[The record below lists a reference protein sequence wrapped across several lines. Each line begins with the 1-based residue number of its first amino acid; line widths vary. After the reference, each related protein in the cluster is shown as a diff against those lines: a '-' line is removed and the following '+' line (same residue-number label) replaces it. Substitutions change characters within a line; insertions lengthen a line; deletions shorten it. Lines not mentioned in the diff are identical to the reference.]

1 MVMLG
6 GTFAGRLCGV
16 LRTALLAL
24 AFLTAAPVQAKD
36 PGRIVAVGDLH
47 GDFSAWLDVARD
59 ARLVNASGH
68 WVGGATTLVQLG
80 DITDRGSDSL
90 KIIRSLQL
98 LAKEAPHSRG
108 KVIVVLGNHEA
119 MNLLGDLRYT
129 TPGEF
134 TAFADA
140 QSPGRREAVYEANK
154 AALEAQYRARNP
166 ALTPSA
172 IKDAWIAS
180 TPLGWVEHRL
190 AWKPSGELGQWATKN
205 PAIAKVGGTLF
216 VHGGISA
223 ETAAIPLEQVNLRYR
238 KAMAG
243 ADETTLNDP
252 LGPLWYRGLV
262 LKDPEADAARKAANR
277 LPPANV
283 EEELTKVLTTYGA
296 KRLVIGHTPSLQGIQ
311 ITNNGELARIDT
323 GMSRVYGGP
332 LTWLEIVGDQ
342 MTPHTVR
349 RTTP

>member
-1 MVMLG
+1 MQMLG

-16 LRTALLAL
+16 FRTALLAL
-24 AFLTAAPVQAKD
+24 AVITSAPVQAKD
-36 PGRIVAVGDLH
+36 TGRIVAVGDLH
-47 GDFSAWLDVARD
+47 GDYSAWVDVARD
-59 ARLVNASGH
+59 ARLIDAKGN
-68 WVGGATTLVQLG
+68 WIGGSTTLVQLG

-98 LAKEAPHSRG
+98 LAKEAPRSHG

-134 TAFADA
+134 SAFADA
-140 QSPGRREAVYEANK
+140 QSPGRREAVYQANK

-166 ALTPSA
+166 ALTPTA
-172 IKDAWIAS
+172 IHDAWIAA

-205 PAIAKVGGTLF
+205 PAIAKIGGTLF

-223 ETAAIPLEQVNLRYR
+223 EYAAIPLEQVNLKIR
-238 KAMAG
+238 KAMTA

-252 LGPLWYRGLV
+252 LGPLWYRGLI
-262 LKDPEADAARKAANR
+262 LKDTEADAARKAANR
-277 LPPANV
+277 LPPATV
-283 EEELTKVLTTYGA
+283 EEELTKVLTAYGA
-296 KRLVIGHTPSLQGIQ
+296 KRIVVGHTPSPQGIQ

-332 LTWLEIVGDQ
+332 LTWLEIVGDK
-342 MTPHTVR
+342 MTPHNVR
-349 RTTP
+349 RTAP

>member
-1 MVMLG
+1 MGMLG

-24 AFLTAAPVQAKD
+24 AVCASPPVQAKD
-36 PGRIVAVGDLH
+36 TARIVAVGDLH
-47 GDFSAWLDVARD
+47 GDYSAWVDVARD
-59 ARLVNASGH
+59 ARLIDAKGN
-68 WVGGATTLVQLG
+68 WIGGATTLVQLG

-98 LAKEAPHSRG
+98 LAKEAPRSHG

-134 TAFADA
+134 AAFADA

-166 ALTPSA
+166 ALTPTA
-172 IKDAWIAS
+172 IHDAWIAA

-190 AWKPSGELGQWATKN
+190 AWKPTGELGQWATKN
-205 PAIAKVGGTLF
+205 PAIAKIGGTLF

-223 ETAAIPLEQVNLRYR
+223 EYAAVPLEQVNLKIR
-238 KAMAG
+238 KAMTA
-243 ADETTLNDP
+243 ADETTLSDP
-252 LGPLWYRGLV
+252 LGPLWYRGLI
-262 LKDPEADAARKAANR
+262 LKDAEADAARKAANR
-277 LPPANV
+277 LPPASV
-283 EEELTKVLTTYGA
+283 EEELTKVLTAYGA
-296 KRLVIGHTPSLQGIQ
+296 KRIVVGHTPSPQGIQ

-332 LTWLEIVGDQ
+332 LTWLEIVGDKI
-342 MTPHTVR
+342 TPHNVR
-349 RTTP
+349 RTAP

>member
-24 AFLTAAPVQAKD
+24 AFLTAAPVQAKE

-238 KAMAG
+238 KAMAA

-277 LPPANV
+277 LPPASV